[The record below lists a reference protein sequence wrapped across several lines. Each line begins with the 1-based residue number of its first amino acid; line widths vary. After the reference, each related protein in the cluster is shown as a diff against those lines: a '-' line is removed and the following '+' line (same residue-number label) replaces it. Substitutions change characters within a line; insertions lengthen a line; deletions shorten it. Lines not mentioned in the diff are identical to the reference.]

1 MFDLPTLLEG
11 ATLPP
16 ALRDLPEPPERAF
29 VHGVLPRGP
38 AVAIVGTRTPTP
50 RSRQYAAE
58 LACKLCR
65 EGVAVISGGA
75 EGIDTAAHEGAL
87 AGDGPTVVVA
97 PSSFDK
103 PFPEKNAELYRTIV
117 ASGGAYIS
125 PFQHGVLARQH
136 QFFGRNGWLVALSAL
151 VVVVELPVRSGA
163 SNAAKWARRLGRPVL
178 VGLHPPW
185 NERGAGC
192 IEQLRLG
199 ARPLG
204 SWRDVMRTLKEL
216 QRHPLGSSPA
226 ALDEADAALERRPA
240 RRSSSGANSDLS
252 PLERRLFDAVLL
264 GATSADEIVQVSG
277 ASAAEVNQGVLLLIL
292 KGLVLQD
299 SAGTISPSGI

>member
-1 MFDLPTLLEG
+1 MSDLPTRLEG

-16 ALRDLPEPPERAF
+16 ALRDLPEPPVRAF

-38 AVAIVGTRTPTP
+38 AVAIVGTRTPSP
-50 RSRQYAAE
+50 PSCAYAAE
-58 LACKLCR
+58 LAATLCR
-65 EGVAVISGGA
+65 KGVAVISGGA

-87 AGDGPTVVVA
+87 AGGGPTVVVA

-103 PFPEKNAELYRTIV
+103 PFPEQNAALYRRIV

-136 QFFGRNGWLVALSAL
+136 QFFERNSWLVALSAL

-178 VGLHPPW
+178 VALHPPW
-185 NERGAGC
+185 NERGSGC

-204 SWRDVMRTLKEL
+204 SWRDVMKCLAEL
-216 QRHPLGSSPA
+216 QLHPLGGELNDGEGRAKARPRRAPA
-226 ALDEADAALERRPA
+226 
-240 RRSSSGANSDLS
+240 DLS
-252 PLERRLFDAVLL
+252 PLEQRILEAVVD
-264 GATSADEIVQVSG
+264 GASHADEVVLQTG
-277 ASAAEVNQGVLLLIL
+277 ASAAEVNRAVLLLIL
-292 KGLVLQD
+292 KGVLLQD
-299 SAGTISPSGI
+299 SAGTLSPSDT